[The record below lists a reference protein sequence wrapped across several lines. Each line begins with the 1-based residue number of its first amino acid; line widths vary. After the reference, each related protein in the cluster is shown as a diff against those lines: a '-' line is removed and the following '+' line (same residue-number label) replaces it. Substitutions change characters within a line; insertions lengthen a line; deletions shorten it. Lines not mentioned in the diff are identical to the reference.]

1 MYEDIRFSVR
11 ERNTLILIIN
21 KVNMMIDVVNE
32 EPMSAWYKNARVTSG
47 SFVVYDMYTGIK
59 SRMGA
64 AHKNENIFQGDWF
77 PPPRSI
83 INPDIPA
90 IMAPDSTVN
99 KKRLIFI

>member
-1 MYEDIRFSVR
+1 M
-11 ERNTLILIIN
+11 
-21 KVNMMIDVVNE
+21 
-32 EPMSAWYKNARVTSG
+32 
-47 SFVVYDMYTGIK
+47 VYDMYTGIK

-64 AHKNENIFQGDWF
+64 AHKNENIFQGDLF
-77 PPPRSI
+77 PPRSI